1 MSSKSI
7 TPAQLVARYVSAL
20 LAQAHEA
27 GVVDKVGEE
36 LAVLSDLANDSAEF
50 KALLSSAVIS
60 RSDRED
66 ALKLVCD
73 RLEISDLTRR
83 FLGVL
88 NENGRLS
95 LLGEIN
101 TKYTRR
107 RAVEDGYMFV
117 SVSCAEPL
125 SEKASKRLIDVLADI
140 YKKKICLEVTL
151 DESLIAGLCVRVGSE
166 LVDGSLKTKLQKLNQ
181 VMKGVG

>member
-7 TPAQLVARYVSAL
+7 TPAQLAARYVSAL
-20 LAQAHEA
+20 LAQAREA
-27 GVVDKVGEE
+27 GVVDAVGEE
-36 LAVLSDLANDSAEF
+36 LASLAALANDSAEF

-60 RSDRED
+60 RRDRGE

-95 LLGEIN
+95 LLSEIDA
-101 TKYTRR
+101 KYTRR
-107 RAVEDGYMFV
+107 RAVEDGYLFV
-117 SVSCAEPL
+117 AVTSAEPL
-125 SEKASKRLIDVLADI
+125 SEKVSERLINVLADI

-151 DESLIAGLCVRVGSE
+151 DDSLIAGICVRVGSE